1 MRTGIIISLLF
12 MTSCMVMTEHTL
24 IYPYQKFEDNDCRKV
39 VNTYT
44 NKMLINTDPL
54 PCYSDGECYPC
65 IELHPVIVKTGDT
78 TRWGPDKSFK
88 LINR

>member
-39 VNTYT
+39 VNTYR
-44 NKMLINTDPL
+44 NKMLIKTDTL
-54 PCYSDGECYPC
+54 PCYSDGE
-65 IELHPVIVKTGDT
+65 
-78 TRWGPDKSFK
+78 
-88 LINR
+88 